1 VILCREVGMTT
12 LTVNVKDERKVQDVL
27 RFLSDIDFLDVSSSN
42 EKKEAKKTFSSIKL
56 NTKGFRFNR
65 DAANER

>member
-1 VILCREVGMTT
+1 MTT
-12 LTVNVKDERKVQDVL
+12 LTVNIKDERKVQDVL
-27 RFLSDIDFLDVSSSN
+27 RFLRDIDFLDVSSSV
-42 EKKEAKKTFSSIKL
+42 EKTKAKKSCSSIKL